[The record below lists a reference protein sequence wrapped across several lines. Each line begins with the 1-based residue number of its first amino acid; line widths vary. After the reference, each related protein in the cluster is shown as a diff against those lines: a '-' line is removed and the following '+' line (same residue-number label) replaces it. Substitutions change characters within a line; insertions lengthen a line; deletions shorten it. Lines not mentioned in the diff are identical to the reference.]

1 MKLVIGNQKAYL
13 TKEQLTDFVEKIKNL
28 NNNNVIICPSSIYFG
43 MFDNVKVLLGAQD
56 VSKFDGDATTGDIS
70 FKQLKSMNIN
80 FSIVGHSERRQLL
93 KESIEDTNI
102 KVKKLLD
109 NNMIPILCVGETIEE
124 KNSGVTKQVIFDEI
138 SGALKDVPNNC
149 IDKLIIAYEPIWSIG
164 TGNVPTNDE
173 IDNVIRSIK
182 KFLLDEYESNNIV
195 LYGGSVNT
203 KNVDELNTVSSIDG
217 YLIGGASTKAV
228 EFLQIIDK
236 CS

>member
-13 TKEQLTDFVEKIKNL
+13 TKEQLTDFVEKIKEL
-28 NNNNVIICPSSIYFG
+28 NNKNVIICPSSIYFG

-102 KVKKLLD
+102 KVRKLLD

-124 KNSGVTKQVIFDEI
+124 KSSGI
-138 SGALKDVPNNC
+138 STNN
-149 IDKLIIAYEPIWSIG
+149 W
-164 TGNVPTNDE
+164 
-173 IDNVIRSIK
+173 
-182 KFLLDEYESNNIV
+182 
-195 LYGGSVNT
+195 
-203 KNVDELNTVSSIDG
+203 
-217 YLIGGASTKAV
+217 
-228 EFLQIIDK
+228 
-236 CS
+236 